1 MANLHYK
8 LTRND
13 GYGELYGSASYDF
26 GVYLLK
32 RGELVEARRCFETAV
47 AHSIEQARAYLQDDK
62 GDDKIEK

>member
-1 MANLHYK
+1 MAK

-13 GYGELYGSASYDF
+13 GFGVPYGSASYDF

-32 RGELVEARRCFETAV
+32 RGNLVEARRCFEIAL
-47 AHSIEQARAYLQDDK
+47 ANGIEQARAYLQDDK